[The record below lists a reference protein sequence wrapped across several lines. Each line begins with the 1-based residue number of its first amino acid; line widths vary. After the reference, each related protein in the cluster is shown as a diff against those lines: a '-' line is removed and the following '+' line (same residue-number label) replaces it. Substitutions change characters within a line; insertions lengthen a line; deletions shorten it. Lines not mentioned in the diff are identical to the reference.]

1 MNLQENSSQ
10 QLKRTMKSRHLFM
23 ISLGG
28 VIGTGLFLS
37 TGYTLHQAGPGGT
50 ILAYVI
56 GGLMMYLVMQCLGEL
71 SVAMPVT
78 GSFQKYATTFIG
90 PSTGFMVGIMYWINW
105 VVTVGSE
112 FTASGILM
120 QRWFPDSSVWMWS
133 AIFAALLFICNAF
146 SVKLFAETEFWF
158 SSVKIVTIILFI
170 ILGGAAMF
178 GLISLNGTAD
188 APMLSNFTDHG
199 GLFPNGFLAVFI
211 AMISVSFAFSGT
223 ELIGV
228 TAGESANPQKDIPR
242 SIRNVAWR
250 TVIFFIGAVFV
261 LSGLISWKDAGVIES
276 PFVAVFAEIGIPYAA
291 DIMNFVILTA
301 LLSVANSGLYASTR
315 MMWSLANEN
324 MISPRFKKV
333 TSKGIP
339 LNALMISMA
348 VSCLSL
354 VSSIV
359 APGTVYVVMV
369 AIAGFAGVVVWMS
382 IALSQLLFRKRF
394 LKKGGN
400 VKDLTFRTPLY
411 PLMPIAA
418 LLLCSA
424 SCIGLAF
431 DPNQRIALFCGV
443 PCIILCYL
451 IYHFKRNVSKAKK
464 ISQEEYPADHIL

>member
-1 MNLQENSSQ
+1 
-10 QLKRTMKSRHLFM
+10 MKSRHLFM

-37 TGYTLHQAGPGGT
+37 TGYTLSQAGPGGT
-50 ILAYVI
+50 ILAYLI
-56 GGLMMYLVMQCLGEL
+56 GGFMMYLVMQCLGEL

-78 GSFQKYATTFIG
+78 GSFQTYATTFIG
-90 PSTGFMVGIMYWINW
+90 PSTGFMVGIMYWVNW

-120 QRWFPDSSVWMWS
+120 QRWFPHSSVWMWS
-133 AIFAALLFICNAF
+133 VIFAVLLFAANAF

-158 SSVKIVTIILFI
+158 SSVKIVTILLFI

-178 GLISLNGTAD
+178 GLISLHGAAE

-223 ELIGV
+223 ELIGI
-228 TAGESANPQKDIPR
+228 TAGETANPAKDIPR

-250 TVIFFIGAVFV
+250 TVIFFIGAIFV
-261 LSGLISWKDAGVIES
+261 LSGLISWKKAGVIES
-276 PFVAVFAEIGIPYAA
+276 PFVAVFSQIGIPYAA

-315 MMWSLANEN
+315 MLWSLANEN
-324 MISPRFKKV
+324 MISSRFKKI
-333 TSKGIP
+333 TPKGIP
-339 LNALMISMA
+339 LNALIASMA
-348 VSCLSL
+348 VSSLSL
-354 VSSIV
+354 ISSIV
-359 APGTVYVVMV
+359 APGTVYVVLV

-382 IALSQLLFRKRF
+382 IALSQLLFRKDF
-394 LKKGGN
+394 LKKGGK
-400 VKDLTFRTPLY
+400 VTDLTFRTPLY
-411 PLMPIAA
+411 PLVPIAA
-418 LLLCSA
+418 MILCFA

-431 DPNQRIALFCGV
+431 DPNQRIALFCGI

-451 IYHFKRNVSKAKK
+451 IRFFKKGQPKEAVREIQKTMS
-464 ISQEEYPADHIL
+464 